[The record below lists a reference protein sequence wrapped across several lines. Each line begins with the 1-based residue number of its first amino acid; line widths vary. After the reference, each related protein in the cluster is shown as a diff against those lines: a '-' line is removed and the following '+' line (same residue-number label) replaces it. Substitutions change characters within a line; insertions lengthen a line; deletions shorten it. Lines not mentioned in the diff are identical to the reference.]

1 MRSSTDRHRRGFT
14 LVEVLASLALVG
26 AILPVAMAGISLAM
40 GLGETARQRTEAAML
55 GRSKLAE
62 VMATGD
68 WQSAETKGDF
78 GDEWAGY
85 SWQLTISEWEE
96 PQVSEVT
103 LTVDWTARGQER
115 TVSMTTL
122 GYVGSE

>member
-1 MRSSTDRHRRGFT
+1 MKGSTDRHRRGFT

-40 GLGETARQRTEAAML
+40 GLGETARRRTEAAVL
-55 GRSKLAE
+55 ARSKLAE
-62 VMATGD
+62 VMATD
-68 WQSAETKGDF
+68 EWQSAETKGDF
-78 GDEWAGY
+78 GREWPGY
-85 SWQLTISEWEE
+85 SWQMTVGEWEE
-96 PQVSEVT
+96 PQISEVT
-103 LTVDWTARGQER
+103 LTVAWTARGQQR